1 MSRGRAGT
9 LLVRAALCTCLCAS
23 LGACSTGNPRAP
35 SAAAGAAASASH
47 TAPLAAA
54 LAAPPA
60 FKGVLTSGFTGS
72 AWDRFR
78 HRGAAMWA
86 CRDIASGDIVSSGMC
101 YGLTQV
107 DRQWPGDAV
116 PPSYRGVPIE

>member
-9 LLVRAALCTCLCAS
+9 LLVRASLCTCLCAL
-23 LGACSTGNPRAP
+23 LGGCGTGNPRAQ

-47 TAPLAAA
+47 TAPLAA
-54 LAAPPA
+54 PPA
-60 FKGVLTSGFTGS
+60 FTGVLTSGFTGS
-72 AWDRFR
+72 AWDWFR